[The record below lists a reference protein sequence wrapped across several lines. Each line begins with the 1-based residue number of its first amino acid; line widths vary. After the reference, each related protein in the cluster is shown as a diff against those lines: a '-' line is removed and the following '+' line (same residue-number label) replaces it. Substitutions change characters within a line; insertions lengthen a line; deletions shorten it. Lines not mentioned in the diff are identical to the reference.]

1 MVQAKTQNV
10 CSALMGK
17 IFCHRVTGQELE
29 SNGVHGPLTDHLADA
44 GGQYTV
50 YIMELMNISSV
61 LYLELMKANQLSR
74 DFSLPSLV
82 VPPKQRIPSIYS
94 FPSFVLQLHIDSLSI
109 PFLTFSIPSLVA

>member
-1 MVQAKTQNV
+1 MESMDHSLTIWPIQEV
-10 CSALMGK
+10 SAGTAL
-17 IFCHRVTGQELE
+17 
-29 SNGVHGPLTDHLADA
+29 
-44 GGQYTV
+44 
-50 YIMELMNISSV
+50 ELMNISSV